1 MRIGLDARLT
11 YYTHGGIARYIR
23 HLTNALQ
30 AVDAEN
36 QYIILHSRK
45 QRETLVNQPNF
56 RRVNCWTP
64 CHHRLERWTLALEVS
79 PLRLDVLHSPDFIPP
94 AWGAARARVIT
105 VHDLNFLRQ
114 PEHLTAQSRRYYNG
128 QIHWAVRQADQIIA
142 VSQATCADLVN
153 YTGAQPEKIHVIPEA
168 ADPAFRPLPPHEVTS
183 GLARYG
189 LTPGYLLFVGVLE
202 PRKNIP
208 GLLRAYRRL
217 IEDYGLDP
225 PLVLAGKR
233 GWLYED
239 IERVR
244 QELGLTGHVHH
255 LETVA
260 DEDLPLLYN
269 GAALHVLP
277 SFYEGFGLPALEA
290 LACGTP
296 TVVSNRGALPE
307 VVGDAGLQVNPED
320 PEDLAAA
327 LARGLSDSQLRADL
341 RARGLTRAAHFNWP
355 ATARQTLAVYAL
367 SVQSVPRTR

>member
-11 YYTHGGIARYIR
+11 YYTQGGIARYIR
-23 HLTNALQ
+23 HLTSALQ
-30 AVDAEN
+30 AIDAEN
-36 QYIILHSRK
+36 QYIVLHSRK
-45 QRETLVNQPNF
+45 QRETLVHRPNF

-64 CHHRLERWTLALEVS
+64 CHHQLERWTLAAEVS

-94 AWGAARARVIT
+94 AWGARTRVIT

-114 PEHLTAQSRRYYNG
+114 PEHLTAHSRRYYND
-128 QIHWAVRQADQIIA
+128 QIHWAVRQADAIIA
-142 VSQATCADLVN
+142 VSQATRADLLA
-153 YTGAQPEKIHVIPEA
+153 YTGAQPAKIHVIPEA
-168 ADPAFRPLPPHEVTS
+168 ADPTFRPLPPEEVTP

-217 IEDYGLDP
+217 REEYGLDP
-225 PLVLAGKR
+225 PLVLVGKH

-239 IERVR
+239 IERVQ
-244 QELGLTGHVHH
+244 QELGLTNHVYH

-260 DEDLPLLYN
+260 AEDLPLLYN

-277 SFYEGFGLPALEA
+277 SFCEGFGLPALEA
-290 LACGTP
+290 MACGTP

-307 VVGDAGLQVNPED
+307 VVGDAGLQVNPDD
-320 PEDLAAA
+320 PEELAAA
-327 LARGLSDSQLRADL
+327 LARGLSDTQLRADL
-341 RARGLTRAAHFNWP
+341 RARGLARAACFNWQS
-355 ATARQTLAVYAL
+355 TARQTLAVYQLVAHRR
-367 SVQSVPRTR
+367 SVAG